1 MRAFLA
7 WTVAA
12 AVSVLLGV
20 ALYSTSLQGSTTGYQ
35 EAVMSPQPVPT
46 VVKTKTKIVRKPAR
60 TKVVY
65 VPQPV
70 AQPVTPNRVQQPA
83 TTTQQRATQSI
94 PVASDSDH
102 SSSEERE
109 SEERERDDD

>member
-35 EAVMSPQPVPT
+35 EAVLSPRPVPT
-46 VVKTKTKIVRKPAR
+46 VVKTKTKVVRKPAR

-65 VPQPV
+65 VREPV
-70 AQPVTPNRVQQPA
+70 AQPVSPNTAQQQ
-83 TTTQQRATQSI
+83 TTTSQQRTTQSN
-94 PVASDSDH
+94 PASSDSRRT
-102 SSSEERE
+102 SSDERE
-109 SEERERDDD
+109 DDD